1 ITFQL
6 QSAMPELLLPVP
18 DDFFNLPKLSP
29 ADVERYR
36 MVGHHAAA
44 ELLEFAKLDG
54 GPITWTLRS
63 TNSTMTL
70 YESTEDKMPIYL
82 VTSEIQ
88 ATLEDAMAVFQTTT
102 LEATRQILA
111 QYQPVV
117 LDKVRLYNLTLPT
130 AENSYLY
137 QSLNWHVIDT
147 PGRGRFIKRRDMS
160 TIEHQQ
166 VIQIDGRRAF
176 IQSLRSVKI
185 PGVPDLE
192 DDYKIVRGELLH
204 TGALF
209 IESNR
214 PGFLEHMSLHHG
226 RPNGNGNGKI
236 GKFIIRKSV
245 EGFYQDIIDLTS
257 VIRAHQ
263 LSQLQFLDLFRL
275 PPLDSQPCCQVCMK
289 VFTKTGRVHC
299 RLCAKVTVDMT
310 LLACQS
316 YCS

>member
-1 ITFQL
+1 MSCNIGLTMTQMGWKPRFITFQL
-6 QSAMPELLLPVP
+6 LAAMSDLLLPVP
-18 DDFFNLPKLSP
+18 DDFSNLPKLSP

-36 MVGHHAAA
+36 TFGHHAAA

-54 GPITWTLRS
+54 GRINWTLRS

-70 YESTEDKMPIYL
+70 YESIEDKMPIYL
-82 VTSEIQ
+82 VTSEFQ
-88 ATLEDAMAVFQTTT
+88 ATLEDAMAVLQTTT
-102 LEATRQILA
+102 VAATRQILA
-111 QYQPVV
+111 QFQPVV

-166 VIQIDGRRAF
+166 MIQIDGRRAF
-176 IQSLRSVKI
+176 IQSLRLVKI

-192 DDYKIVRGELLH
+192 DDYSIVRGELLH
-204 TGALF
+204 TGVLF

-214 PGFLEHMSLHHG
+214 PGVLEHMSLHHG

-236 GKFIIRKSV
+236 GKYIIRKSA
-245 EGFYQDIIDLTS
+245 EGFYQGIVDLTS

-263 LSQLQFLDLFRL
+263 
-275 PPLDSQPCCQVCMK
+275 
-289 VFTKTGRVHC
+289 
-299 RLCAKVTVDMT
+299 
-310 LLACQS
+310 
-316 YCS
+316 